1 MARAIWSGVLTFG
14 LVTVPVQLF
23 TATED
28 HTVHFHQLQR
38 GTSERVRY
46 QRVNER
52 TGKEVDYDDIVKGYD
67 LGGGDYVIV
76 EPDELDEIAPGKSQV
91 IEITGF
97 VDLAKVEPVFFDK
110 TYYLAPKGKEYT
122 KVYELLRAA
131 LEKENKTGIA
141 TFVMRAKQYL
151 VALRAQEEVLVLHTL
166 HWADEVRDPR
176 QELPVLPE
184 RGEGQSKEMDTAR
197 RLIDALSIDWNPED
211 YHDTYEERV
220 KELVDAKASGKE
232 IVSEEAPPEAT
243 NVIDLM
249 ETLRRSVEQTRS
261 SGGKAAEE
269 RSGKKRTARVPARKP
284 AGKPAR
290 KTTTKTTRKTTAGKA
305 RPSQVRASTTAGSK
319 GVGKRELRQLSK
331 TELYQRASDEGI
343 AGRSRMSHE
352 ELVDAL
358 ARAGRR
364 RKKAAA

>member
-28 HTVHFHQLQR
+28 HTIHFHQLQR
-38 GTSERVRY
+38 DTSDRVRY

-76 EPDELDEIAPGKSQV
+76 EPDELDDIAQGKSQV

-97 VDLAKVEPVFFDK
+97 VDLEQVEPVYFDK
-110 TYYLAPKGKEYT
+110 TYYIAPKGEEYA

-141 TFVMRAKQYL
+141 TFVMRGKQYL

-166 HWADEVRDPR
+166 HWADEVRDPH
-176 QELPVLPE
+176 QELSVLSG
-184 RGEGQSKEMDTAR
+184 RGDAQGRELDTAR
-197 RLIDALSIDWNPED
+197 QLIGALSIDWNPKD
-211 YHDTYEERV
+211 YHDTYEEKV
-220 KELVDAKASGKE
+220 KELVDAKAKGKE
-232 IVSEEAPPEAT
+232 IVSEEAPPQAT

-249 ETLRRSVEQTRS
+249 EALQRSVEQTRG
-261 SGGKAAEE
+261 SGSKAPEE
-269 RSGKKRTARVPARKP
+269 RRSKKSTAQKPARKP
-284 AGKPAR
+284 AGKSAGKPA
-290 KTTTKTTRKTTAGKA
+290 KKMTAGKA
-305 RPSQVRASTTAGSK
+305 RPKETRASTTADSK
-319 GVGKRELRQLSK
+319 GAGKRELRQLSK
-331 TELYQRASDEGI
+331 TELYQRASDQGI
-343 AGRSRMSHE
+343 AGRSKMSHE
-352 ELVDAL
+352 ELLDAL

-364 RKKAAA
+364 RKKIAA

>member
-38 GTSERVRY
+38 GTSDRIRY

-91 IEITGF
+91 VEITGF
-97 VDLAKVEPVFFDK
+97 VELEQVEPVYFGK
-110 TYYLAPKGKEYT
+110 TYYLAPKGEEYT
-122 KVYELLRAA
+122 KVYERLHAA
-131 LEKENKTGIA
+131 LAKENKTGIA
-141 TFVMRAKQYL
+141 TLVMRGKQYL

-166 HWADEVRDPR
+166 HWADEVRDPH

-184 RGEGQSKEMDTAR
+184 QSEAKGRELDTAR
-197 RLIDALSIDWNPED
+197 QLIDALSMDWNPED

-220 KELVDAKASGKE
+220 KELVDAKA
-232 IVSEEAPPEAT
+232 
-243 NVIDLM
+243 
-249 ETLRRSVEQTRS
+249 
-261 SGGKAAEE
+261 
-269 RSGKKRTARVPARKP
+269 
-284 AGKPAR
+284 
-290 KTTTKTTRKTTAGKA
+290 
-305 RPSQVRASTTAGSK
+305 K
-319 GVGKRELRQLSK
+319 G
-331 TELYQRASDEGI
+331 
-343 AGRSRMSHE
+343 
-352 ELVDAL
+352 
-358 ARAGRR
+358 
-364 RKKAAA
+364 

>member
-28 HTVHFHQLQR
+28 HAVHFHQLQR
-38 GTSERVRY
+38 NTSDRVRY

-52 TGKEVDYDDIVKGYD
+52 TGKEVDYEDIVKGYD

-76 EPDELDEIAPGKSQV
+76 EPEELDEITPGKSQV
-91 IEITGF
+91 IEISGF
-97 VDLAKVEPVFFDK
+97 VDLEQVEPVYFDK
-110 TYYLAPKGKEYT
+110 TYYLAPKGEEYT

-131 LEKENKTGIA
+131 LEKENKTGVA
-141 TFVMRAKQYL
+141 TFVMRGKQYL

-166 HWADEVRDPR
+166 HWADEVRDPH
-176 QELPVLPE
+176 QELPVLSS
-184 RGEGQSKEMDTAR
+184 RKDATGKELDTAR
-197 RLIDALSIDWNPED
+197 QLIGALSTDWNPRD

-220 KELVDAKASGKE
+220 KELVDAKSEGKE

-243 NVIDLM
+243 NVIGLM
-249 ETLRRSVEQTRS
+249 EALQRSVEQTHNR
-261 SGGKAAEE
+261 
-269 RSGKKRTARVPARKP
+269 RGKKQDSRGAGTTTRKPSRKP
-284 AGKPAR
+284 AGKPR
-290 KTTTKTTRKTTAGKA
+290 KKAAAKATPAKRATTTTARSRG
-305 RPSQVRASTTAGSK
+305 T
-319 GVGKRELRQLSK
+319 GKRELGKLSK
-331 TELYQRASDEGI
+331 AELYQQATEQDI
-343 AGRSRMSHE
+343 AGRSKMSHD

-364 RKKAAA
+364 KKKTAA

>member
-28 HTVHFHQLQR
+28 HTVHFHQLER
-38 GTSERVRY
+38 GTSDRVRY

-52 TGKEVDYDDIVKGYD
+52 TGKEVDYDDIVEGYD

-76 EPDELDEIAPGKSQV
+76 EPDELDEIAPGKSQA

-97 VDLAKVEPVFFDK
+97 VDLEQVEPAYFDK
-110 TYYLAPKGKEYT
+110 TYYLAPKGEEYT
-122 KVYELLRAA
+122 KVFELLRAA

-141 TFVMRAKQYL
+141 TFVLRGKQYL

-166 HWADEVRDPR
+166 HWADEVRDPHR
-176 QELPVLPE
+176 ELPVLPSRAE
-184 RGEGQSKEMDTAR
+184 SQGKEMDTAR
-197 RLIDALSIDWNPED
+197 QLIGALSIDWNPKD
-211 YHDTYEERV
+211 YHDTYEEKV
-220 KELVDAKASGKE
+220 KELVDVKAKGKE
-232 IVSEEAPPEAT
+232 IVSEEAPPQAT

-249 ETLRRSVEQTRS
+249 EALQRSVEQTRS
-261 SGGKAAEE
+261 SKDKAPGERRDKKNATRKPVRKAAGRPTE
-269 RSGKKRTARVPARKP
+269 RTTAKTAQRKQASTSPTARGRGP
-284 AGKPAR
+284 
-290 KTTTKTTRKTTAGKA
+290 
-305 RPSQVRASTTAGSK
+305 
-319 GVGKRELRQLSK
+319 GKRELRQLSK
-331 TELYQRASDEGI
+331 TELYQRATDEGI
-343 AGRSRMSHE
+343 SGRSKMSHD

-364 RKKAAA
+364 RKKTAA

>member
-28 HTVHFHQLQR
+28 HTVHFRQLQR
-38 GTSERVRY
+38 DTSDRIRY

-91 IEITGF
+91 VEITGF
-97 VDLAKVEPVFFDK
+97 VDLEQVEPVYFDR
-110 TYYLAPKGKEYT
+110 TYYLAPKGEEYT
-122 KVYELLRAA
+122 GVYELLRAA

-141 TFVMRAKQYL
+141 TFVMRGKQYL

-166 HWADEVRDPR
+166 HWADEVRDPH
-176 QELPVLPE
+176 QELPVLPG
-184 RGEGQSKEMDTAR
+184 RGEAKGKEMDMAR
-197 RLIDALSIDWNPED
+197 QLIGALSIDWNPED

-220 KELVDAKASGKE
+220 KELVDAKAKGQE
-232 IVSEEAPPEAT
+232 IVSEEAPPQAT

-249 ETLRRSVEQTRS
+249 EALQRSVDQTRKGRERPS
-261 SGGKAAEE
+261 PGQRKVKRLQAGGKKD
-269 RSGKKRTARVPARKP
+269 GKKKEKAARG
-284 AGKPAR
+284 GKDQL
-290 KTTTKTTRKTTAGKA
+290 K
-305 RPSQVRASTTAGSK
+305 
-319 GVGKRELRQLSK
+319 QLSK
-331 TELYQRASDEGI
+331 GQLYEQATELDI
-343 AGRSRMSHE
+343 PGRSKMNKD
-352 ELVDAL
+352 ELISAL
-358 ARAGRR
+358 T
-364 RKKAAA
+364 KAAS